1 MNLINTLKTYQK
13 RCTAPGSPLRYLRKA
28 YVALRHPGST
38 LRRAR
43 IGTRLA
49 ADLSADS
56 RSRVAALHATG
67 YATAGPEIDAG
78 LLAELDRAADAKLQ
92 AGGQGKS
99 LRSFFTQITD
109 DSDLH
114 ADSIYVRFA
123 LQPGIQK
130 IVSAYFG
137 HVPYLADVQV
147 LKSHGTDHDTWEES
161 QLWHRDY
168 GDSKTIK
175 LWVYLTA
182 VEQQENGP
190 FTYLPVAPSAQ
201 VPNTFIPGRVSDE
214 AMSASGLADQAVAV
228 YGPRLK
234 SFYIDTAL
242 CYHLGSRLQPGQIRV
257 AYIATFLSHASLYP
271 FNNRIATH
279 GKLSETEKLLLSI

>member
-1 MNLINTLKTYQK
+1 MNLKNTFQHYQQ
-13 RCTAPGSPLRYLRKA
+13 RSTAPGSPLRYLRKA

-38 LRRAR
+38 LRRSR
-43 IGTRLA
+43 LGTRLA
-49 ADLSADS
+49 SGLSADL
-56 RSRVAALHATG
+56 RQQLAEITATG
-67 YATAGPEIDAG
+67 YATASQEIDAA
-78 LLAELDRAADAKLQ
+78 LLAELDHAAAAKLQ
-92 AGGQGKS
+92 AGTPGKA
-99 LRSFFTQITD
+99 LRSFFTQVTD

-123 LQPGIQK
+123 LQPAVQK
-130 IVSAYFG
+130 IVCAYFG

-147 LKSHGTDHDTWEES
+147 LKSHGSSSDTWEES

-168 GDSKTIK
+168 GDSKMIK
-175 LWVYLTA
+175 LWVYLTD
-182 VEQQENGP
+182 VKQPENGP
-190 FTYLPVAPSAQ
+190 FTYLPIAPSRQ

-214 AMSASGLADQAVAV
+214 AMNATGLAAQAVAV

-234 SFYIDTAL
+234 TFYIDTAL

-257 AYIATFLSHASLYP
+257 AYIATFASHASLYP

-279 GKLSETEKLLLSI
+279 SKLSETERLLLSI

>member
-13 RCTAPGSPLRYLRKA
+13 RATAPGSPLRYLRKA
-28 YVALRHPGST
+28 FVALRHPGTT

-43 IGTRLA
+43 LGTRLA
-49 ADLSADS
+49 SDLPADF
-56 RSRVAALHATG
+56 RSRIAELNATG
-67 YATAGPEIDAG
+67 YAAAGPEIDAG

-92 AGGQGKS
+92 AGEQGRN

-147 LKSHGTDHDTWEES
+147 LKSHGTDRDTWEES

-175 LWVYLTA
+175 LWVYLTD
-182 VEQQENGP
+182 VEKQESGP
-190 FTYLPVAPSAQ
+190 FTYLPVAPSAR

-214 AMSASGLADQAVAV
+214 AMAATGLADQAIAV

-234 SFYIDTAL
+234 CFYIDTAL
-242 CYHLGSRLQPGQIRV
+242 CYHLGSRLKQGQVRV
-257 AYIATFLSHASLYP
+257 AYIATYLSHASLYP
-271 FNNRIATH
+271 FDNRITTH
-279 GKLSETEKLLLSI
+279 GQLSETEKLLLSI

>member
-13 RCTAPGSPLRYLRKA
+13 RATAPGSPLRYLRKA
-28 YVALRHPGST
+28 FVALRHPSTT

-43 IGTRLA
+43 LGTRLA
-49 ADLSADS
+49 SDLPADF
-56 RSRVAALHATG
+56 RSRIAELNATG
-67 YATAGPEIDAG
+67 YAAAGPEIDAG

-92 AGGQGKS
+92 AGEQGRN

-147 LKSHGTDHDTWEES
+147 LKSHGTDRDTWEES

-175 LWVYLTA
+175 LWVYLTD
-182 VEQQENGP
+182 VEKQESGP
-190 FTYLPVAPSAQ
+190 FTYLPVAPSAR

-214 AMSASGLADQAVAV
+214 AMAATGLADQAIAV

-234 SFYIDTAL
+234 CFYIDTAL
-242 CYHLGSRLQPGQIRV
+242 CYHLGSRLKQGQVRV
-257 AYIATFLSHASLYP
+257 AYIATYLSHASLYP
-271 FNNRIATH
+271 FDNRITTH
-279 GKLSETEKLLLSI
+279 GQLSETEKLLLSI

>member
-13 RCTAPGSPLRYLRKA
+13 RATAPGSPLRYLRKA
-28 YVALRHPGST
+28 FVALRHPGTT

-43 IGTRLA
+43 LGTRLA
-49 ADLSADS
+49 SDLPADF
-56 RSRVAALHATG
+56 RSRIAELNATG
-67 YATAGPEIDAG
+67 YAAAGPEIDAG

-92 AGGQGKS
+92 AGEQGRN

-147 LKSHGTDHDTWEES
+147 LKSHGTDRDTWEES

-175 LWVYLTA
+175 LWVYLTD
-182 VEQQENGP
+182 VEKQESGP
-190 FTYLPVAPSAQ
+190 FTYLPVAPSAR

-214 AMSASGLADQAVAV
+214 AMAATGLADQAVAV

-234 SFYIDTAL
+234 CFYIDTAL
-242 CYHLGSRLQPGQIRV
+242 CYHLGSRLKQGQVRV
-257 AYIATFLSHASLYP
+257 AYIATYLSHASLYP
-271 FNNRIATH
+271 FDNRITTH
-279 GKLSETEKLLLSI
+279 GQLSETEKLLLSI